1 MTGKITIDGS
11 MKGRLIMKD
20 TIKQETVRTTFDNCQ
35 LQHLYESTVD
45 ITAPD
50 KLTMFLLRLT
60 TYFQRRTANWIGV
73 PTSYRQK
80 TTKVSTASIGVTGS
94 TTLREG
100 DLVQVL
106 PLEEIR
112 KTLDKDGNCDRM
124 KFLGGM
130 ERFCGK
136 EFRVLKEI
144 KFMFDEKSWR
154 IVRLKNAVLLQD
166 QICDSKGQYDKEGCD
181 RSCFYF
187 WKEQWLRK
195 VIR

>member
-1 MTGKITIDGS
+1 MKNTIEQGA
-11 MKGRLIMKD
+11 I
-20 TIKQETVRTTFDNCQ
+20 RTTFDNCQ
-35 LQHLYESTVD
+35 LQHLYEATED
-45 ITAPD
+45 IAAID
-50 KLTMFLLRLT
+50 RLT
-60 TYFQRRTANWIGV
+60 TFILRFTTYCQRRTAKWIGV
-73 PTSYRQK
+73 PRTYRQG
-80 TTKVSTASIGVTGS
+80 TTTGTSIDNDITGIPP
-94 TTLREG
+94 LKEG

-106 PLEEIR
+106 PLQEIQ
-112 KTLDKDGNCDRM
+112 KTLDENGNCDRM

-136 EFRVLKEI
+136 KFRVLKEI

-195 VIR
+195 VE